1 MNEINDTSKAQVLLS
16 DLYLDYVNSDISKG
30 LTDEVIRK
38 NVTDIYTKVNTH
50 FSSAFS
56 QHGDKAKFN
65 VNMFLDGVMGKMQ
78 RASNIPKKYDAL
90 TINKIMEVPYNYK
103 DDLLRMSMYF
113 YIRTQEFKNIIE
125 YKSNM
130 LTYSNVLYPSTIV
143 DENFDV
149 DLYMK
154 NLQFIK
160 DYQLKSKLGIAS
172 KILVRDDVYF
182 GYEITDNSGK
192 NFIWK
197 KLPSE
202 FCLIL
207 GRDRFETYRVGF
219 DMRYFDKFPQDLETF
234 PTEFKE
240 KYADYQKGKNL
251 KTKGKGKNI
260 NLTTDWELLSVMELS
275 NDKAFAFK
283 FDESVDYV
291 LPYFSG
297 MFLDLIR
304 LSDLKDIAIISDV
317 ADNYKLIHQEIPINK
332 ESGQEDDYLI
342 SGEFLKGFHD
352 NLRSNIPEGVGAL
365 TSPMKVTAV
374 TLKNNAGSAEETM
387 VSKHVTTLLTQSG
400 TSALLFNGSSTSA
413 MGLNKNIQVDENMM
427 FKVLRQYEL
436 FMRKRLVLFNK
447 GSYKFDLKFLDH
459 THYNTEAL
467 FNNLLKAGQ
476 FGFNTEFEINA
487 VLGRNQIDFIN
498 AGKVMDVLGLKDK
511 MIPLK
516 SSHVGDASTS
526 DEVGGKKTEEEL
538 TEDGAKSRDRDL

>member
-1 MNEINDTSKAQVLLS
+1 MNETHNKETSQVLLS
-16 DLYLDYVNSDISKG
+16 DLYMDYVNSDISKG
-30 LTDEVIRK
+30 LTDEDIRK
-38 NVTDIYTKVNTH
+38 NVTEIYTKVNSNFT
-50 FSSAFS
+50 SAFS
-56 QHGDKAKFN
+56 KHGDKARFN
-65 VNMFLDGVMGKMQ
+65 INMFLDGVMGKMQ
-78 RASNIPKKYDAL
+78 RSSNIPKKYDAL
-90 TINKIMEVPYNYK
+90 TINKIMEVPYKFK

-130 LTYSNVLYPSTIV
+130 LTYSSVLYPSTIV

-149 DLYMK
+149 DLYKK

-172 KILVRDDVYF
+172 KILVRDDVFF

-202 FCLIL
+202 YCVIL

-219 DMRYFDKFPQDLETF
+219 DMKYFDRFPQDLDTF
-234 PTEFKE
+234 PAEFKE
-240 KYADYQKGKNL
+240 LHAEYSKRKTQVRAGKNV
-251 KTKGKGKNI
+251 NI
-260 NLTTDWELLSVMELS
+260 VVDAELLSVVELS
-275 NDKAFAFK
+275 SDRAFAFK

-374 TLKNNAGSAEETM
+374 TLKNNVGSAEETM
-387 VSKHVTTLLTQSG
+387 VSKHVSTLLTQSG

-427 FKVLRQYEL
+427 FKLLRQYEL
-436 FMRKRLVLFNK
+436 FMRKRLVLLNK

-476 FGFNTEFEINA
+476 FGFNFEFEINA
-487 VLGRNQIDFIN
+487 VMGRNQIDFIN
-498 AGKVMDVLGLKDK
+498 AGKVLDILKLKDE
-511 MIPLK
+511 MLPLK
-516 SSHVGDASTS
+516 SSHTETADASGE
-526 DEVGGKKTEEEL
+526 EVGGKKTEDNL
-538 TEDGAKSRDRDL
+538 SEDGLKSRDRDL

>member
-1 MNEINDTSKAQVLLS
+1 MNEINELSKAQVLLS

-38 NVTDIYTKVNTH
+38 NVTDIYTKVNNH
-50 FSSAFS
+50 FNSAFS
-56 QHGDKAKFN
+56 QHGDKARFN
-65 VNMFLDGVMGKMQ
+65 INTFLDGAMGKMQ

-113 YIRTQEFKNIIE
+113 YVRTQEFKNIIE

-130 LTYSNVLYPSTIV
+130 LTYSNVLYPSGIV
-143 DENFDV
+143 DDSFDV
-149 DLYMK
+149 DLYKK

-160 DYQLKSKLGIAS
+160 DYQIKSKFGIAT
-172 KILVRDDVYF
+172 KILTRDDVFF

-202 FCLIL
+202 FCFIL

-219 DMRYFDKFPQDLETF
+219 DMRYFERFPQDIDTF

-240 KYADYQKGKNL
+240 KFTEYQKGKTA
-251 KTKGKGKNI
+251 KTKGKNKNMA
-260 NLTTDWELLSVMELS
+260 TDWELLSVVELS

-317 ADNYKLIHQEIPINK
+317 ADNYKLIHQEIPINTQ
-332 ESGQEDDYLI
+332 SGQEDDYLV
-342 SGEFLKGFHD
+342 SGGFLAGFHK
-352 NLRSNIPEGVGAL
+352 NLRDNVPEGIGVA
-365 TSPMKVTAV
+365 TTPMKVTGI
-374 TLKNNAGSAEETM
+374 TLKNNVGSAEETI
-387 VSKHVTTLLTQSG
+387 VNKHVSTLLTQSG

-427 FKVLRQYEL
+427 FKLLRQYEL

-476 FGFNTEFEINA
+476 FGFNFEFEINA
-487 VLGRNQIDFIN
+487 VMGRNQIDFIN
-498 AGKVMDVLGLKDK
+498 AGKVLDILKLKDE
-511 MIPLK
+511 MLPLK
-516 SSHVGDASTS
+516 SSHTETADASS
-526 DEVGGKKTEEEL
+526 EEVGGKKTEDNL
-538 TEDGAKSRDRDL
+538 TEDGLKSRDRDL

>member
-1 MNEINDTSKAQVLLS
+1 MKDKKDTKKEILLS
-16 DLYLDYVNSDISKG
+16 DLYMDYIQSDISKG
-30 LTDEVIRK
+30 LTEEEIRK
-38 NVTDIYTKVNTH
+38 NVTDIYTKVNSS
-50 FSSAFS
+50 FNSAFS
-56 QHGDKAKFN
+56 KHGDKARFD

-78 RASNIPKKYDAL
+78 RSTNVPRKYDAL
-90 TINKIMEVPYNYK
+90 TINKIMEVPYRFKN
-103 DDLLRMSMYF
+103 DLLRMSMYF

-130 LTYSNVLYPSTIV
+130 LTYANVLYPSTIV
-143 DENFDV
+143 DDSFDV

-160 DYQLKSKLGIAS
+160 DYQIKSKFGIAT
-172 KILVRDDVYF
+172 KYLTRDDVFF

-192 NFIWK
+192 NFLWK

-202 FCLIL
+202 YCIIL

-219 DMRYFDKFPQDLETF
+219 DMRYFEQFPQDLQTF
-234 PTEFKE
+234 PIEFQQKFE
-240 KYADYQKGKNL
+240 EYTGKKRRGADKKSNPTL
-251 KTKGKGKNI
+251 
-260 NLTTDWELLSVMELS
+260 LTNDVELIAFMELS
-275 NDKAFAFK
+275 NDRAFAFK

-297 MFLDLIR
+297 MFLDLVR
-304 LSDLKDIAIISDV
+304 LSDLKDVTVLSDI

-332 ESGQEDDYLI
+332 ESGQEDDYLV
-342 SGEFLKGFHD
+342 SGDFLKGFHD
-352 NLRSNIPEGVGAL
+352 NLRKNVPEGIGVA
-365 TSPMKVTAV
+365 TTPMKVTGI
-374 TLKNNAGSAEETM
+374 TLKNGVGSYEDSL
-387 VSKHVTTLLTQSG
+387 VSKHISTLLTQSG

-498 AGKVMDVLGLKDK
+498 SGKVMDILGLKDK